1 MERTV
6 VYTADRAGTLRLSDW
21 EAIIADVEAL
31 EVQTYNV
38 TPVVEV
44 RPGGGVRKVQVKL

>member
-31 EVQTYNV
+31 EVQLYNV
-38 TPVVEV
+38 SPVVEV
-44 RPGGGVRKVQVKL
+44 RPGGGVRKVTVKI

>member
-1 MERTV
+1 MERTLT
-6 VYTADRAGTLRLSDW
+6 YTADRAGTLRLKDW

-31 EVQTYNV
+31 EVQTY

-44 RPGGGVRKVQVKL
+44 RPGGGVRKVTVKI